1 MWPDGTQC
9 AVTLTFDLDAESV
22 WLVDQ
27 ANAHNPAYLSQGVYG
42 PKVAVPLLL
51 KLLADE
57 EISATF
63 FVPGK
68 VAEDYPQTIQ
78 AIASAGHEL
87 AAHGYTHDSP
97 ITLSAE
103 EEEKALVDARRIL
116 ERYQSPVFGY
126 RPPMGDFSEHT
137 LGLLE
142 KHRFLYSSSM
152 MDDIRPYRHP
162 GLKVLELPIQWIIDD
177 SVHFWFGGD
186 SWTKKISTPSEVRE
200 IWDGE
205 FDGIYHLGGIFT
217 LLMHPQ
223 VIGRP
228 SRLKMLKEFIGFMK
242 SYDQVWISTC
252 VEIAKHLDTR
262 IP

>member
-1 MWPDGTQC
+1 MWPDGIQC
-9 AVTLTFDLDAESV
+9 AVALTFDLDAESV

-126 RPPMGDFSEHT
+126 H
-137 LGLLE
+137 
-142 KHRFLYSSSM
+142 SSSM

-252 VEIAKHLDTR
+252 VDIAKHLDTH